1 MKIYRPLW
9 NEGALLSPQQFQQQA
24 QWEAFTNQGVSG
36 LSSPFNWGVEKV
48 ELDELL
54 LSSGRLQVHQLRAWL
69 PDGTLIDTQVSDI
82 TPEPR
87 ELNSAALSQTD
98 SIVLVLALPLLQQG
112 IINVQKKGGFSER
125 SLRYQEE
132 WVNVPDVFGQDDE
145 SMAVARFNIAVRF
158 QHENN
163 DAWQTCPIARL
174 TRDGQGGWTIDR
186 TFIPPMTQFSA
197 SRELQER
204 LALLNRQIRSRC
216 QRLMS
221 MRRESNERLADF
233 AVADVSLFWLLN
245 ALNSH
250 ANVLMNYES
259 YPQRHPEIIWAELTR
274 LAGSLLT
281 FSLEHDL
288 ATIPVYV
295 HDDLENTFP
304 PLFDLLST
312 NTYVT
317 LRLRREINA
326 SDIDR
331 DYYIDAQA
339 ICEDWLENINVKYIE
354 VSNDK
359 AKLKLIL
366 GEKNCS
372 SLYFITLSKDLNGW
386 KIDSVESF

>member
-288 ATIPVYV
+288 ATIPAYV

>member
-1 MKIYRPLW
+1 M
-9 NEGALLSPQQFQQQA
+9 
-24 QWEAFTNQGVSG
+24 
-36 LSSPFNWGVEKV
+36 
-48 ELDELL
+48 
-54 LSSGRLQVHQLRAWL
+54 
-69 PDGTLIDTQVSDI
+69 
-82 TPEPR
+82 
-87 ELNSAALSQTD
+87 
-98 SIVLVLALPLLQQG
+98 
-112 IINVQKKGGFSER
+112 
-125 SLRYQEE
+125 
-132 WVNVPDVFGQDDE
+132 
-145 SMAVARFNIAVRF
+145 
-158 QHENN
+158 
-163 DAWQTCPIARL
+163 
-174 TRDGQGGWTIDR
+174 
-186 TFIPPMTQFSA
+186 
-197 SRELQER
+197 
-204 LALLNRQIRSRC
+204 LNRQIRSRC

-288 ATIPVYV
+288 ATIPAYV